1 MPVEMERYEAEKA
14 EPYFSRTDHFW
25 LYAAE
30 TGMCSENEGGGDERE
45 KTATAGRRS

>member
-14 EPYFSRTDHFW
+14 EPYFSRTDRFW

-30 TGMCSENEGGGDERE
+30 TGMCAADECRGEERE
-45 KTATAGRRS
+45 KIGTADR